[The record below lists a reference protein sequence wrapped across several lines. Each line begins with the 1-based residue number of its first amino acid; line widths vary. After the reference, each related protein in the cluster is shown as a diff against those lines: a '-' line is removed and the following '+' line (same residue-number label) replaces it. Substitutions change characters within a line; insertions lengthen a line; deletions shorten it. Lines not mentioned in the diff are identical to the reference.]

1 MLNETVMSTLRL
13 LLVDPNSDQTVLQA
27 SVAAGSIVLPASN
40 FNEASEAIV
49 LQRFDAILLRE
60 PLSPAAV
67 EEFTTSLRNL
77 EKAQKNLARTPV
89 LLLSADAAPGAGWTP
104 ASDENAGIDGIL
116 PIHFEHETLLEAVD
130 RSAAFKR
137 GSGQRLSSS
146 PPVPVFDR
154 HEFQTQMGD
163 DPALIIEIIDLFFEE
178 CARQIPQI
186 KRALATGRYEE
197 VSKLAHT
204 MKGSFSSLH
213 APQARSIS
221 HDLESSAK
229 LQDLPECERTLA
241 ALEQSIDSIKPL
253 LLELHAE
260 CEARLS

>member
-13 LLVDPNSDQTVLQA
+13 LLVDPNSDQAVLQA

-40 FNEASEAIV
+40 FHEASEAIV

-60 PLSPAAV
+60 PLSLAAV
-67 EEFTTSLRNL
+67 EEFIKALRNL
-77 EKAQKNLARTPV
+77 EEAQKNLARTPV
-89 LLLSADAAPGAGWTP
+89 LLLSANAAPGSGWTP
-104 ASDENAGIDGIL
+104 APDENTGIDGIL
-116 PIHFEHETLLEAVD
+116 PIHFDHETLLEAVD
-130 RSAAFKR
+130 RSAASKR
-137 GSGQRLSSS
+137 GSVDRLSS
-146 PPVPVFDR
+146 PPAVPVFDR
-154 HEFQTQMGD
+154 HEFRMQMGD

-186 KRALATGRYEE
+186 RQSLATGKYEE

-221 HDLESSAK
+221 QDLESSAK
-229 LQDLPECERTLA
+229 LQDLPGCERAVA
-241 ALEQSIDSIKPL
+241 ALEQSIDSINPL